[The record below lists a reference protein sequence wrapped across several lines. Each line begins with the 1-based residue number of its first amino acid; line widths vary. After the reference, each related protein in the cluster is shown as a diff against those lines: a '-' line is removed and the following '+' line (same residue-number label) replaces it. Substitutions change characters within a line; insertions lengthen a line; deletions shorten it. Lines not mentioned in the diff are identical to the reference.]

1 MKLEYLEIESYKN
14 LKNFRIDFNQDSF
27 LDLIIGKNG
36 CGKSNLFEALIEI
49 FGKLEKNELTV
60 FKYKIKYQLHGE
72 TIEIINWEETKFLR
86 NDKPI
91 KKSEL
96 SQFIPSNVLY
106 YYAGLDNRLKSFF
119 IKTKSAYKKEGLK
132 KDELTLR
139 KFIDMDHF
147 YYKLILIVMLIYN
160 ENEFKN
166 FLKDFLNIETFDKID
181 ITFKKPESLKKEKE
195 FITKDGDFWG
205 IKGVSK
211 EIIDKL
217 VPASVHDNEAVG
229 GLGGDKETFQIR
241 LRDNDKVKNFRE
253 NITSPKYLFNSLELV
268 FQYGMI
274 QEISIDIP
282 KNGETIQSYSLSEG
296 EKQIITIVGLILLN
310 ESAETLILLDEPD
323 AFLHP
328 KWQFNLCKQVIEHS
342 GESIKD
348 SQLIINSH
356 CASTLISSKDNQINL
371 FEFDNDKITTSAISR
386 KEAVSRLTEGFIS
399 LSEDESKLKIDTV
412 VKNSSNPILF
422 TEGITDELILETAWS
437 KLYPSQDKRFII
449 HNAFSCGFLRN
460 LLKENKLFEKYPNK
474 HFFALFDFDKAYNDW
489 KQLGD
494 LIETDVYKGLCR
506 KINDK
511 NCHSILLPVP
521 NNPKIKPQVIKL
533 ENPNGQHETYEDN
546 SLLTIELLFY
556 GLEATK
562 DYFIEENIQGGGKII
577 RFVGDKVKFAQEVI
591 PNLNQSDFEVIKP
604 IFELISSK
612 INNSV

>member
-14 LKNFRIDFNQDSF
+14 LKDFKIDFNQDSF

-36 CGKSNLFEALIEI
+36 SGKSNFFEALIEI
-49 FGKLEKNELTV
+49 FGKLEKNDLTE

-72 TIEIINWEETKFLR
+72 SIEIINWEEIKFLR
-86 NDKPI
+86 NNESV
-91 KKSEL
+91 KKSEIYK
-96 SQFIPSNVLY
+96 FIPSNVLY

-119 IKTKSAYKKEGLK
+119 VKTKSAYKKEGLK
-132 KDELTLR
+132 KDELSLR

-166 FLKDFLNIETFDKID
+166 FLKDFLNIETFDKIE

-195 FITKDGDFWG
+195 FITKEGDFWG

-217 VPASVHDNEAVG
+217 VPASVHDNEAIG
-229 GLGGDKETFQIR
+229 GLSDDKEKFQIR

-253 NITSPKYLFNSLELV
+253 NIASPKYLFNSLELV

-274 QEISIDIP
+274 QDISIVIP
-282 KNGETIQSYSLSEG
+282 KNGETIQAHSLSEG

-328 KWQFNLCKQVIEHS
+328 KWQFNLCRQVIEHS

-371 FEFDNDKITTSAISR
+371 FEFDNNKITTSAISR

-399 LSEDESKLKIDTV
+399 LSEDESKLRIDNILR
-412 VKNSSNPILF
+412 NSNKPIVF
-422 TEGITDELILETAWS
+422 VEGPSDVIILEYAYK
-437 KLYPSQDKRFII
+437 KLYETSEIPFLIQD
-449 HNAFSCGFLRN
+449 AFNRGFLKI
-460 LLKENKLFEKYPNK
+460 LIKEGSIFTNYPSK
-474 HFFALFDFDKAYNDW
+474 KFFALFDFDDAYEDW
-489 KQLGD
+489 RDISGEH
-494 LIETDVYKGLCR
+494 IITDWHKGLCK
-506 KINDK
+506 KILDK
-511 NCHSILLPVP
+511 EGYVLLLPVP
-521 NNPKIKPQVIKL
+521 NNDLKKQAID
-533 ENPNGQHETYEDN
+533 ENNP
-546 SLLTIELLFY
+546 IE
-556 GLEATK
+556 
-562 DYFIEENIQGGGKII
+562 KII
-577 RFVGDKVKFAQEVI
+577 TNPHICVEHLFWHIESLKGYFKEIDKRDNKIISFKGDKYKIKFAQDEI
-591 PNLNQSDFEVIKP
+591 SKLNKDDFSILKP
-604 IFELISSK
+604 IFELINSK
-612 INNSV
+612 IQ